1 MAEEKHGDEDSAAE
15 TFKQVVERD
24 AGSTPALIKLAWHS
38 YRTADLPAAEE
49 FIRRALARNRADPQ
63 VQYAAGVV
71 YRAGERWP
79 AAKDAFWAT
88 IHYGGALTPALA
100 DWVRFPFASA
110 TTTRRCDIFTTP
122 WHTSR
127 TTLLPELTSRWRC
140 VSPGVP
146 PRLKAVDA
154 AREAMPLLPYVL
166 AEAWRGANQDASRA
180 LGGRNAWNKP
190 LPPDVEYYLEIAAWY
205 LRLGDRLSANSV
217 CVSRTINCH
226 PANIRRSSTTT
237 WLISLG
243 GRGRGSERTT

>member
-1 MAEEKHGDEDSAAE
+1 LGQISIR
-15 TFKQVVERD
+15 ERD
-24 AGSTPALIKLAWHS
+24 YDQAVRYLHDALAHEPDDAVARTDLAVALRLTG
-38 YRTADLPAAEE
+38 RTAEAE
-49 FIRRALARNRADPQ
+49 
-63 VQYAAGVV
+63 
-71 YRAGERWP
+71 
-79 AAKDAFWAT
+79 
-88 IHYGGALTPALA
+88 
-100 DWVRFPFASA
+100 
-110 TTTRRCDIFTTP
+110 
-122 WHTSR
+122 
-127 TTLLPELTSRWRC
+127 
-140 VSPGVP
+140 
-146 PRLKAVDA
+146 KAVDA